1 LRYPTENEANQ
12 AKNGFAVKGDL
23 PGLRG
28 VAVQK
33 LYAEGKAWLEGS
45 DRPGELF

>member
-1 LRYPTENEANQ
+1 
-12 AKNGFAVKGDL
+12 
-23 PGLRG
+23 